1 MLGLILATRV
11 TLRNI
16 IIAWFI
22 IAAVVGFPIIWI
34 NKAAGVDKDKAYRVG
49 GLVGCG
55 AATLLFL
62 IAGVGLLAE

>member
-16 IIAWFI
+16 ILAWCI

-34 NKAAGVDKDKAYRVG
+34 CKAVGVDEDKAYQVG

-62 IAGVGLLAE
+62 IAGVGWLAE